1 MPRIQMIHR
10 DSTVTELDA
19 DRITFNVQ
27 REVTHYPIAIIN
39 TRVGLD
45 LNQSQVGIAVSGIF
59 TDDTDAT
66 GGAGSS
72 MTIDTSINGSQSL
85 QATWYELYA
94 SWNAVKSDLDGVSIR
109 FQTTGQINANLGEDI
124 TLQLK
129 NGSGSSTVAT
139 NSIIVI
145 DISSTTSSDSL
156 ADTIASAINSASV
169 KVDTATTGCS
179 SILTVTQ
186 ASGQMETLSQ
196 DAQGGSG
203 FNGERITIKNTVE
216 GANGDHVVTVS
227 KDDAG
232 ATWSNQFLV
241 TSMSG
246 GASSQKKTMED
257 KVQDLLNLANMS
269 AGGALVSPNAIA
281 GSVIDIPDGVS
292 SKDASRFLRVDQM
305 KTVKKYVV
313 GVRIPYESLA
323 SSSSGSKVLRQ
334 YLIPSGVGTDF
345 SSEEN
350 NRAFD
355 PTTVVNNETIRP
367 NPFLEQG
374 VAIPAVLKSYNP
386 TFNAGD
392 GYWGYEL
399 EFAAVEQL
407 VGI

>member
-1 MPRIQMIHR
+1 
-10 DSTVTELDA
+10 
-19 DRITFNVQ
+19 
-27 REVTHYPIAIIN
+27 
-39 TRVGLD
+39 
-45 LNQSQVGIAVSGIF
+45 
-59 TDDTDAT
+59 
-66 GGAGSS
+66 

-257 KVQDLLNLANMS
+257 KVQDLLNLTNMS

-292 SKDASRFLRVDQM
+292 SVDASRFLRVDQM